1 MMDKLIFYK
10 MLLGNVVLFILSTAV
25 LVFVAL
31 LHPMLACMLLPPV
44 VLGRLWGW
52 LCVPF
57 GKRHFLPEAVKT
69 VVWAVLAGGIFWHYQ
84 QKFTEIRQ
92 AADKVVAQVRA
103 YHAAHGKYPPREAFV
118 PSPDTPL
125 KVRIRYI
132 PRENGQPP
140 ILYYKDPVMVFDN
153 HIYDFQKGVWEY
165 RPD

>member
-1 MMDKLIFYK
+1 MDKPIFYK
-10 MLLGNVVLFILSTAV
+10 MLLGNVVSFILSTAV

-57 GKRHFLPEAVKT
+57 GKRHFLPETVKT
-69 VVWAVLAGGIFWHYQ
+69 VVWTALAGGVFFYYQ

-103 YHAAHGKYPPREAFV
+103 YHAAHGKYPPREAFA
-118 PSPDTPL
+118 PSPDTPREY
-125 KVRIRYI
+125 RIYYF
-132 PRENGQPP
+132 PPQNGHPP
-140 ILYYKDPVMVFDN
+140 MLFYRSPIMVFDGYV
-153 HIYDFQKGVWEY
+153 YDFQKGVWEY

>member
-1 MMDKLIFYK
+1 MDKPIFYK
-10 MLLGNVVLFILSTAV
+10 MLLGNVVSFILSTAV

-69 VVWAVLAGGIFWHYQ
+69 LVWAALAGGIFFLYQ
-84 QKFTEIRQ
+84 QEFTKIRQ

-103 YHAAHGKYPPREAFV
+103 YHAAHGKYPPRDAV
-118 PSPDTPL
+118 TQVPDT
-125 KVRIRYI
+125 VRAYRIYYF
-132 PRENGQPP
+132 PPKNGHPP
-140 ILYYKDPVMVFDN
+140 MLFYRSPIMVFDGYV
-153 HIYDFQKGVWEY
+153 YDFQKGVWEY